1 MVRLRPHLF
10 LRLAVKLLGVLGL
23 VISIQLLQALFSL
36 EMGVMTFFPYVALV
50 AFGALLV
57 ASIFA
62 ILA

>member
-1 MVRLRPHLF
+1 M
-10 LRLAVKLLGVLGL
+10 RLAVKLLGVLGL